1 MAKISID
8 GKEHIV
14 EDGITIIQAC
24 EEAGVQIPRFCYHE
38 KLAIA
43 GNCRMCLVEVE
54 KAPKPVAS
62 CSINVTEGMVIK
74 TESAMVKKAREGVME
89 FLLINHPL
97 DCPICDQGGECDLQ
111 DQAFKYGRCKSDYHE
126 EKRAVQDKYM
136 GPLIATNMTR
146 CIHCTRCVRFLE
158 DIAGTNELGAIGR
171 GEHMEISTYVEKSI
185 KSELS
190 GNIIDLCPV
199 GALTSKPYAFTARS
213 WELTHTYSIDV
224 MDGVGSH
231 IRIDRRDN
239 EVMRILP
246 QACEDINEE
255 WISDRTRFSYDG
267 LKYQRLD
274 RAFVRENTFLT
285 PVDYKFAIEKA
296 TELIKGADN
305 LGIIIGKLSDV
316 ETIFAAKTLLNKFG
330 SGYMDFEVNLHSLV
344 SKNRGDYIFNS
355 TIAGIEEANHLLL
368 VNTNPRHEA
377 AVINGRIR
385 KTVVHNKM
393 EVGFIGPEVDL
404 NYHYEELG
412 DDSVKVLKDLLSGE
426 HNYCK
431 LLEDAKKPMMIIGSG
446 VSEGLIK
453 LCKKVAQKYSF
464 ISPEWNGLNI
474 LHHSAGAVGALDMG
488 VINHS
493 VKKKKLSDCNTV
505 ILFGSDDYDMELLKG
520 KKVIYVGH
528 NGDKGV
534 YGADII
540 IPSPAFPEK
549 SGTYV
554 NTEGRV
560 QRTTQ
565 AVKQLGDARPEYQIM
580 LDIAKELEF
589 KIGFV
594 DLDSTRECMAKENK
608 VFINDN
614 LWNIIPSEV
623 DLNLPEEVK
632 VKSHKFT
639 YPITNF
645 YMTDAISRSSKI
657 MAECVKVNDL

>member
-1 MAKISID
+1 MAKILID
-8 GKEHIV
+8 GQEYIV

-24 EEAGVQIPRFCYHE
+24 EETGIQIPRFCYHE

-54 KAPKPVAS
+54 KAPKLVAS

-74 TESAMVKKAREGVME
+74 TESEMVKKAREGVME

-111 DQAFKYGRCKSDYHE
+111 DQAFKYGRCKSDYNE

-171 GEHMEISTYVEKSI
+171 GENMEISTYVEKSI

-231 IRIDRRDN
+231 IRIDTRGN

-246 QACEDINEE
+246 QACEEINEE

-274 RAFVRENTFLT
+274 RAFVRKNTSFLK
-285 PVDYKFAIEKA
+285 PVNYKFAIDKA
-296 TELIKGADN
+296 AEAIRGSDS

-316 ETIFAAKTLLNKFG
+316 ETIFAAKTLLHKFG
-330 SGYMDFEVNLHSLV
+330 SGYIDFEANLHGLV
-344 SKNRGDYIFNS
+344 SKHRGDYILNS
-355 TIAGIEEANHLLL
+355 TIAKIEEADQLLL
-368 VNTNPRHEA
+368 INTNPRHEA
-377 AVINGRIR
+377 AVINSRIR
-385 KTVVHNKM
+385 KAVIHNKM
-393 EVGFIGPEVDL
+393 KVAFIGPEIDL
-404 NYHYEELG
+404 NYDHETLG
-412 DDSVKVLKDLLSGE
+412 DDSVKILKALLNGRNDYYKVLES
-426 HNYCK
+426 
-431 LLEDAKKPMMIIGSG
+431 AKKPMMIIGS
-446 VSEGLIK
+446 SISDDLLK
-453 LCKKVAQKYSF
+453 LCKKVALKYNY
-464 ISPEWNGLNI
+464 ISEEWNGFNV
-474 LHHSAGAVGALDMG
+474 LHHSAGAVGALDMKI
-488 VINHS
+488 VNHS
-493 VKKKKLSDCNTV
+493 AKKKKLSDCNTV
-505 ILFGSDDYDMELLKG
+505 ILFASDDIDLELLKG
-520 KKVIYVGH
+520 KKVIYIGH
-528 NGDKGV
+528 HGDNSV
-534 YGADII
+534 YRADII

-560 QRTTQ
+560 QRTTH
-565 AVKQLGDARPEYQIM
+565 AVKQLGDAYTEYKIVF
-580 LDIAKELEF
+580 DIAREL
-589 KIGFV
+589 
-594 DLDSTRECMAKENK
+594 DLEIDLRDLKAVRNGMAKANK
-608 VFINDN
+608 VFASEN
-614 LWNIIPSEV
+614 LGNILPSEM
-623 DLNLPEEVK
+623 DLQLPEEVK
-632 VKSHKFT
+632 IKLFKFQ

-645 YMTDAISRSSKI
+645 YMTDSISRSSKV
-657 MAECVKVNDL
+657 MAECVKANC